1 MTNIASLI
9 FFNRAKITGF
19 RRLLQVSNIS
29 SRFITADKVF
39 ILLLVILLPLT
50 GCIDMTDNA
59 EGQVEPDSTTVVDS
73 TEVSTLP
80 TVYSLYLERGTVATL
95 NFNGNETLKLETHFY
110 NYSNPVESDR
120 TAAAG
125 FFTMNCDGVEMVDLG
140 IMVQGHY
147 LPVLAGQSCLVEITA
162 GIHDSFYFFSK
173 ANLESIR

>member
-1 MTNIASLI
+1 M
-9 FFNRAKITGF
+9 
-19 RRLLQVSNIS
+19 
-29 SRFITADKVF
+29 TADKVF

-50 GCIDMTDNA
+50 GCIDMTDTA
-59 EGQVEPDSTTVVDS
+59 EGENIPNSEPVVDDS